1 MDYDGL
7 VDGLVMVKFDTAE
20 DVHCKTTLH
29 AAADGVIAHFIVPW
43 KSPLPLTVAAV
54 SNSW

>member
-7 VDGLVMVKFDTAE
+7 VDGLAMVKFDTPE

-29 AAADGVIAHFIVPW
+29 AAADGVIAHFMP
-43 KSPLPLTVAAV
+43 VAAV

>member
-1 MDYDGL
+1 MSLDAKCNTWEGATMDYDGL
-7 VDGLVMVKFDTAE
+7 VDGLFMVKFDTAE

-43 KSPLPLTVAAV
+43 
-54 SNSW
+54 